1 MSPAAWL
8 SFWTLGCMIIA
19 LEKDD
24 GSLYV
29 LPTVAKA
36 EGWFETIDVENGEY
50 EFCDE
55 SGQQFVAEIVA
66 PPSAF
71 RGGSYR
77 LQPSGTPDRA
87 FIRQLV
93 ARATNLAKSTPDIR
107 SLDDLAKFYAA

>member
-1 MSPAAWL
+1 
-8 SFWTLGCMIIA
+8 MIIA

-24 GSLYV
+24 GSLFV

-36 EGWFETIDVENGEY
+36 EVEFETIDIENGEY

-55 SGQQFVAEIVA
+55 TGLRFVAEIVA
-66 PPSAF
+66 PSSTF
-71 RGGSYR
+71 RGGRYR
-77 LQPSGTPDRA
+77 LQPSGTPDRD

-93 ARATNLAKSTPDIR
+93 ARATNLSRSTPDIR

>member
-1 MSPAAWL
+1 MAQL
-8 SFWTLGCMIIA
+8 STLGCMIIA

-24 GSLYV
+24 GSLFV

-36 EGWFETIDVENGEY
+36 EAEFETIDVENGEY

-55 SGQQFVAEIVA
+55 TGQRFVAEIVA

-77 LQPSGTPDRA
+77 LRPSGTPDRD

-93 ARATNLAKSTPDIR
+93 VRATNLSRSTPDIQ
-107 SLDDLAKFYAA
+107 SIDDLAKFYAA